1 MPQQIPTYIEDKLV
15 NSPICDSNA
24 CYESEFQ
31 TADGPIKTWLCM
43 TSGYTSNTTMTLDSE
58 ALKEALKFTA
68 ELIRDLRQ
76 DHVPPGGGEK
86 LAWFPTAITL
96 PNKGM
101 IFPEPIK
108 ANEHQEIVEIK
119 DKTFISSNKEDDWR
133 WTVVKAIP
141 IPEEEQEKYPDP
153 RNPGSNYKYKMD
165 MKNPKRFGKLN
176 FMDAAEELG
185 MFNPPPKEEKKY
197 GPQIGSDGE
206 FNSPHSTSSTK

>member
-1 MPQQIPTYIEDKLV
+1 MEMTQDKLV

-31 TADGPIKTWLCM
+31 TAEGPIKTWLCM

-58 ALKEALKFTA
+58 ALKKTLELTA
-68 ELIRDLRQ
+68 ELIKDLRQ

-86 LAWFPTAITL
+86 LAWFPTAITM

-108 ANEHQEIVEIK
+108 GKK
-119 DKTFISSNKEDDWR
+119 DWQ

-141 IPEEEQEKYPDP
+141 IPEEEQDKYPDP
-153 RNPGSNYKYKMD
+153 TNPGKYYKYKMD
-165 MKNPKRFGKLN
+165 MKNLKRFGKLC

-185 MFNPPPKEEKKY
+185 MFTEDFHKK
-197 GPQIGSDGE
+197 D
-206 FNSPHSTSSTK
+206 